1 MGDKSLNCFIFPSR
15 YKTFDIAPFQT
26 LNDEQRLRL
35 LAIRNDERVRKWM
48 YTRHEITQSEH
59 ESFFTS
65 LDTSET
71 SLHFALLQEGKIL
84 GAFNFQR
91 LNLLHAHTYFGMYAD
106 PDAPVPGLGFTID
119 EIAEHFA
126 FDIIGLHALRLEVIA
141 SNISVIALHKRM
153 GFTQEAELLD
163 YVKTDEGWE
172 NVLIMGKLR
181 GNAHG

>member
-1 MGDKSLNCFIFPSR
+1 MGDKNLNCFTFPNR

-26 LNDEQRLRL
+26 LNNEQRLKL

-48 YTRHEITQSEH
+48 YTRHEISESEH
-59 ESFFTS
+59 ESFFAS
-65 LDTSET
+65 LNSSDT
-71 SLHFALLQEGKIL
+71 SLHFALLYEGTIL

-119 EIAEHFA
+119 EIAEYFA
-126 FDIIGLHALRLEVIA
+126 FDIMNLHALRLEVIT
-141 SNISVIALHKRM
+141 SNIGVIALHKRM
-153 GFTQEAELLD
+153 GFVQEAELHD
-163 YVKTDEGWE
+163 YVKTDDGWE

-181 GNAHG
+181 GNTNG